1 MSRKLTEK
9 ERQILVKHM
18 KRCPTSVTEKCKL
31 IFHWD
36 NIFHS
41 MKNEWNSFCLSEI
54 QDWKCIL
61 ALARPLIIGVLIMID
76 DSGYCR
82 AFPMEGYFCIF
93 TNYKWI
99 VFNLY
104 KNPTP
109 ENLSCRCNCTCAK
122 YCMYKLVPCCIG
134 GHISKRLESDQI
146 FVYKRLCL
154 AGLPWWLRW

>member
-1 MSRKLTEK
+1 
-9 ERQILVKHM
+9 M

-41 MKNEWNSFCLSEI
+41 MKNGMKPILSARNPK
-54 QDWKCIL
+54 DWKCIL
-61 ALARPLIIGVLIMID
+61 ALARPLIVGVLIMID
-76 DSGYCR
+76 GSGYCR
-82 AFPMEGYFCIF
+82 AFPVEGYFSIF

-109 ENLSCRCNCTCAK
+109 ENLSCRFNCTCAK

-134 GHISKRLESDQI
+134 GHKSKRLESDQI
-146 FVYKRLCL
+146 LKKKKRLCL
-154 AGLPWWLRW
+154 ANCGTSTK

>member
-1 MSRKLTEK
+1 
-9 ERQILVKHM
+9 M
-18 KRCPTSVTEKCKL
+18 KRCPTSVTEKRKL

-41 MKNEWNSFCLSEI
+41 MKNGMKSILSVRNPK
-54 QDWKCIL
+54 DWKCIL
-61 ALARPLIIGVLIMID
+61 APARPLIVGVLIMID
-76 DSGYCR
+76 GSGYCR
-82 AFPMEGYFCIF
+82 AFPVEGYFSIF

-109 ENLSCRCNCTCAK
+109 ENLSCRFNCTCAK

-134 GHISKRLESDQI
+134 GHNSKRLESDQI
-146 FVYKRLCL
+146 FKKKDYV
-154 AGLPWWLRW
+154 